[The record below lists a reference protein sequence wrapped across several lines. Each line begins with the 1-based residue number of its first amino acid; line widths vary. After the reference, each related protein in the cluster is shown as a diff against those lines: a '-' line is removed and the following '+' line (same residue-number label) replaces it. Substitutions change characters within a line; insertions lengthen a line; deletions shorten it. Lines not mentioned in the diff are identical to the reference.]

1 MAESTGT
8 EAWLAY
14 YRQTGALTDSM
25 SQSGKDTVLD
35 YARGFANQGK
45 VPPSATTLA
54 NTTGLSGEGQGALQ
68 LLKVLFTRYGIDFEG
83 NTKFAEE
90 VYGYLL
96 EGRSREEISLLLRD
110 SETYKNRFKANDD
123 LQKKFGYTM
132 SPEEYV
138 SYEQEVKNRMINFN
152 LSADYYTQ
160 DRLQKIISSG
170 VSASEVVERLND
182 AEDFVLTSP
191 QSVKDEY
198 LRLYGVNAT
207 NLIGMVL
214 DPNAT
219 QDVLNKQKRQQ
230 SFSASAVAGAGKE
243 SGFTVTGQEALAMAQ
258 QGQTYGSSTNKFN
271 TAAENF
277 AAGST
282 LGQIY
287 GDKYSKQEALASE
300 FNLAGSVEA
309 TKKSKKL
316 ASQERGTFGGSSGL
330 RTGSL
335 AQEKGSL

>member
-1 MAESTGT
+1 MAESAGT
-8 EAWLAY
+8 QAWLDY
-14 YRQTGALTDSM
+14 YRQTGQLTDSV
-25 SQSGKDTVLD
+25 SESGKNTFLD
-35 YARGFANQGK
+35 YARAFARQGK
-45 VPPSATTLA
+45 IPPTATELA
-54 NTTGLSGEGQGALQ
+54 TTTGLTGKAQGALEI
-68 LLKVLFTRYGIDFEG
+68 LKALFTRYGIDFEG

-96 EGRSREEISLLLRD
+96 EGRSKDEITILLEG
-110 SETYKNRFKANDD
+110 SSTYAERFKANDD
-123 LQKKFGYTM
+123 LKKKFGYTM
-132 SPEEYV
+132 SPEQYIA
-138 SYEQEVKNRMINFN
+138 YEQEVKNKMIDFN

-170 VSASEVVERLND
+170 VSAKEVVERLND
-182 AEDFVLTSP
+182 AEDFVLTAP

-198 LRLYGVNAT
+198 LRLYGVNTT

-214 DPNAT
+214 DPGAT
-219 QDVLNKQKRQQ
+219 QNVLNKQKRQQ
-230 SFSASAVAGAGKE
+230 SFQAAAVAGAGKE
-243 SGFTVTGQEALAMAQ
+243 SGFTVTSQEALAMSQ
-258 QGQTYGSSTNKFN
+258 QGETYGSSANKFN

-287 GDKYSKQEALASE
+287 GDQYTKQEALASE

-316 ASQERGTFGGSSGL
+316 ASKERGTFGGSSGL
-330 RTGSL
+330 RAGSL